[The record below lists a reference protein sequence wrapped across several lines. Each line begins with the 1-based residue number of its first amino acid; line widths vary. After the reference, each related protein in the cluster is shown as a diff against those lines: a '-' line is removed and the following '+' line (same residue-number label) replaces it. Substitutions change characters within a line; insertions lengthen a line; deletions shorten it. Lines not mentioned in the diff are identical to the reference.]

1 MKIICISDTHGL
13 HGHLKDKIPNGDMI
27 IHSGDFC
34 NNGDYFECVQFFNWF
49 GTLPHKY
56 KLVIAGNHDLWMEKA
71 SRSEINAIIP
81 PGIHYLQD
89 EGVTIEGLKFWGSPV
104 QPEFFNWAFNRNRGP
119 AIQQHWDLIPKDTDV
134 LISHGPPMSVLD
146 KAPGDLHVGC
156 ANLFTTITEQLKL
169 KLHVFG
175 HIHNSYGIE
184 VKNNTMF
191 VNAAICTERYKP
203 TNAPRT
209 IEL

>member
-13 HGHLKDKIPNGDMI
+13 HGHLKGKIPDGDMI

-34 NNGDYFECVQFFNWF
+34 NGGDYFECVEFFAWF
-49 GTLPHKY
+49 GSLPHKY
-56 KLVIAGNHDLWMEKA
+56 KLVIAGNHDVWMEKA

-89 EGVTIEGLKFWGSPV
+89 EGVTIEGLNFWGSPV
-104 QPEFFNWAFNRNRGP
+104 QPEFFDWAFNRKRGL
-119 AIQQHWDLIPKDTDV
+119 AIQEHWNLIPKNTDV
-134 LISHGPPMSVLD
+134 LITHGPPMSILD
-146 KAPGDLHVGC
+146 KAPDNTHVGC
-156 ANLFTTITEQLKL
+156 ANLFTTIRDLKL

-175 HIHNSYGIE
+175 HIHDGYAIE

-191 VNAAICTERYKP
+191 VNAAICTEQYKP

>member
-13 HGHLKDKIPNGDMI
+13 HGHMKNKIPDGDMI

-34 NNGDYFECVQFFNWF
+34 NRGDYFECVEFFNWF
-49 GTLPHKY
+49 SSLPHKY
-56 KLVIAGNHDLWMEKA
+56 KLVIAGNHDIWMEKA

-89 EGVTIEGLKFWGSPV
+89 EGVTIEGLNFWGSPV
-104 QPEFFNWAFNRNRGP
+104 QPEFFDWAFNRKRGQE
-119 AIQQHWDLIPKDTDV
+119 IQQYWDLIPKDTDV
-134 LISHGPPMSVLD
+134 LISHGPPMSILD
-146 KAPGDLHVGC
+146 KTIQGTHVGC

-175 HIHNSYGIE
+175 HIHNGYGID

-191 VNAAICTERYKP
+191 VNAAICGEDYRP
-203 TNAPRT
+203 TNVPR
-209 IEL
+209 IIQL

>member
-13 HGHLKDKIPNGDMI
+13 HGYMKNKIPDGDMI

-34 NNGDYFECVQFFNWF
+34 NRGDYFECVEFFNWF
-49 GTLPHKY
+49 GALPHKY
-56 KLVIAGNHDLWMEKA
+56 KLVIAGNHDIWMEKA

-81 PGIHYLQD
+81 SGIHYLQD
-89 EGVTIEGLKFWGSPV
+89 EGVTIEGLNFWGSPV
-104 QPEFFNWAFNRNRGP
+104 QPEFFDWAFNRKRGS
-119 AIQQHWDLIPKDTDV
+119 AIQQHWDLIPKDTNV
-134 LISHGPPMSVLD
+134 LISHGPPMSILD
-146 KAPGDLHVGC
+146 KTIQGTHVGC

-175 HIHNSYGIE
+175 HIHNGYGVE

-191 VNAAICTERYKP
+191 VNAAVCGEDYKP
-203 TNAPRT
+203 TNAPR
-209 IEL
+209 IIQL

>member
-13 HGHLKDKIPNGDMI
+13 HGHIKNKIPDGDMI

-34 NNGDYFECVQFFNWF
+34 NRGDYFECVEFFNWF
-49 GTLPHKY
+49 GALPHKY
-56 KLVIAGNHDLWMEKA
+56 KLAIAGNHDIWMEKA

-89 EGVTIEGLKFWGSPV
+89 EGVTIEGLNFWGSPV
-104 QPEFFNWAFNRNRGP
+104 QPEFFDWAFNRKRGSV
-119 AIQQHWDLIPKDTDV
+119 IQQHWDLIPKNTDV
-134 LISHGPPMSVLD
+134 LITHGPAMSILD
-146 KAPGDLHVGC
+146 KTIQGTHVGC

-175 HIHNSYGIE
+175 HIHNGYGIE

-191 VNAAICTERYKP
+191 VNAAVCGEDYKP
-203 TNAPRT
+203 TNAPR
-209 IEL
+209 IIQL

>member
-13 HGHLKDKIPNGDMI
+13 HRHMKNKIPDGDMI

-34 NNGDYFECVQFFNWF
+34 NRGDYFECVDFFNWF
-49 GTLPHKY
+49 GALPHKY
-56 KLVIAGNHDLWMEKA
+56 KLAIAGNHDIWMEEA

-89 EGVTIEGLKFWGSPV
+89 ESVTIEGLNFWGSPV
-104 QPEFFNWAFNRNRGP
+104 QPEFFDWAFNRKRGS
-119 AIQQHWDLIPKDTDV
+119 AIQQHWDLIPKDTNV
-134 LISHGPPMSVLD
+134 LISHGPPMSILD
-146 KAPGDLHVGC
+146 KTIQGTHVGC

-175 HIHNSYGIE
+175 HIHNGYGVE

-191 VNAAICTERYKP
+191 VNAAICGEDYKP
-203 TNAPRT
+203 TNVPR
-209 IEL
+209 IIQL

>member
-13 HGHLKDKIPNGDMI
+13 HGHIKNKIPDGDMI

-34 NNGDYFECVQFFNWF
+34 NRGDYFECVEFFNWF
-49 GTLPHKY
+49 GALPHKY
-56 KLVIAGNHDLWMEKA
+56 KLAIAGNHDIWMEKA

-89 EGVTIEGLKFWGSPV
+89 EGVTIEGLNFWGSPV
-104 QPEFFNWAFNRNRGP
+104 QPEFFDWAFNRKRGSV
-119 AIQQHWDLIPKDTDV
+119 IQQHWDLIPKDTDV
-134 LISHGPPMSVLD
+134 LISHGPPMSILD
-146 KAPGDLHVGC
+146 KTIQGTHVGC
-156 ANLFTTITEQLKL
+156 ANLFTTITEKLKL

-175 HIHNSYGIE
+175 HIHNGYGVD

-191 VNAAICTERYKP
+191 VNAAICGEDYRP
-203 TNAPRT
+203 TNVPR
-209 IEL
+209 IIQL

>member
-13 HGHLKDKIPNGDMI
+13 HGHIKNKIPDGDMI

-34 NNGDYFECVQFFNWF
+34 NRGDYFECVEFFNWF
-49 GTLPHKY
+49 GALPHKY
-56 KLVIAGNHDLWMEKA
+56 KLAIAGNHDIWMEKA

-89 EGVTIEGLKFWGSPV
+89 EGVTIEGLNFWGSPV
-104 QPEFFNWAFNRNRGP
+104 QPEFFDWAFNRKRGSV
-119 AIQQHWDLIPKDTDV
+119 IQQHWDLIPKNTDV
-134 LISHGPPMSVLD
+134 LITHGPVMSILD
-146 KAPGDLHVGC
+146 KTIQGTHVGC

-175 HIHNSYGIE
+175 HIHNGYGVE

-191 VNAAICTERYKP
+191 VNAAVCGEDYKP
-203 TNAPRT
+203 TNVPR
-209 IEL
+209 IIQL

>member
-1 MKIICISDTHGL
+1 MKN
-13 HGHLKDKIPNGDMI
+13 KIPDGDMI

-34 NNGDYFECVQFFNWF
+34 NRGDYFECVEFFNWF

-56 KLVIAGNHDLWMEKA
+56 KLAIAGNHDIWMEKA

-89 EGVTIEGLKFWGSPV
+89 EGVTIEGLNFWGSPV
-104 QPEFFNWAFNRNRGP
+104 QPEFFDWAFNRKRGSV
-119 AIQQHWDLIPKDTDV
+119 IQQHWDLIPKNTDV
-134 LISHGPPMSVLD
+134 LITHGPVMSILD
-146 KAPGDLHVGC
+146 KTIQGTHVGC

-175 HIHNSYGIE
+175 HIHNGYGVE

-191 VNAAICTERYKP
+191 VNAAVCGEDYKP
-203 TNAPRT
+203 TNVPR
-209 IEL
+209 IIQL

>member
-13 HGHLKDKIPNGDMI
+13 HGHLKGKIPDGDMI

-34 NNGDYFECVQFFNWF
+34 NGGDYFECVEFFAWF
-49 GTLPHKY
+49 GSLPHKY
-56 KLVIAGNHDLWMEKA
+56 KLVIAGNHDVWMEKA

-89 EGVTIEGLKFWGSPV
+89 EGVTIEGLNFWGSPV
-104 QPEFFNWAFNRNRGP
+104 QPEFFDWAFNRKRGL
-119 AIQQHWDLIPKDTDV
+119 AIQEHWNLIPKNTDV
-134 LISHGPPMSVLD
+134 LITHGPPMSILD
-146 KAPGDLHVGC
+146 KAPDNTHVGC
-156 ANLFTTITEQLKL
+156 ANLFTTIRDLKL

-175 HIHNSYGIE
+175 HIHDGYGIE
-184 VKNNTMF
+184 VKNNIMF
-191 VNAAICTERYKP
+191 VNAAICTEQYKP
-203 TNAPRT
+203 INAPRT

>member
-13 HGHLKDKIPNGDMI
+13 HGHIKNKIPDGDMI

-34 NNGDYFECVQFFNWF
+34 NRGDYFECVEFFNWF
-49 GTLPHKY
+49 GALPHKY
-56 KLVIAGNHDLWMEKA
+56 KLAIAGNHDIWMEKA

-89 EGVTIEGLKFWGSPV
+89 EGVTIEGLNFWGSPV
-104 QPEFFNWAFNRNRGP
+104 QPEFFDWAFNRKRGS
-119 AIQQHWDLIPKDTDV
+119 AIQQHWDLIPKDTNV
-134 LISHGPPMSVLD
+134 LISHGPPMSILD
-146 KAPGDLHVGC
+146 KTIQGTHVGC

-175 HIHNSYGIE
+175 HIHNGYGVD

-191 VNAAICTERYKP
+191 VNAAICGEDYRP
-203 TNAPRT
+203 TNVPR
-209 IEL
+209 IIQL

>member
-13 HGHLKDKIPNGDMI
+13 HGHLKGKIPDGDMI

-34 NNGDYFECVQFFNWF
+34 NGGDYFECVEFFAWF
-49 GTLPHKY
+49 GSLPHKY
-56 KLVIAGNHDLWMEKA
+56 KLVIAGNHDVWMEKA

-89 EGVTIEGLKFWGSPV
+89 EGVTIEGLNFWGSPV
-104 QPEFFNWAFNRNRGP
+104 QPEFFDWAFNRKRGL
-119 AIQQHWDLIPKDTDV
+119 AIQEHWNLIPKNTDV
-134 LISHGPPMSVLD
+134 LITHGPPMSILD
-146 KAPGDLHVGC
+146 KAPDNTHVGC
-156 ANLFTTITEQLKL
+156 ANLFTTIRDLKL

-175 HIHNSYGIE
+175 HIHDGYGIE

-191 VNAAICTERYKP
+191 VNAAICTEQYKP